1 MDFITSCTW
10 ANSLDIDPV
19 ESTQKH
25 TSMNPN
31 AGICKSFDFDLLRC
45 ATFPA
50 WLARLPVLPI
60 GATLF
65 PTATTAGTVAA
76 TGGGMDVI
84 GLDLAD
90 DALDLFLSLL
100 IFVTRVAVP
109 FFTFLLFLSPF
120 LINLYFGTS
129 IFLGTSFLLIALLVL
144 VKDVLDVLFFELV
157 PTFSLLRILVALLTY
172 YKPY

>member
-1 MDFITSCTW
+1 
-10 ANSLDIDPV
+10 
-19 ESTQKH
+19 
-25 TSMNPN
+25 
-31 AGICKSFDFDLLRC
+31 
-45 ATFPA
+45 
-50 WLARLPVLPI
+50 
-60 GATLF
+60 
-65 PTATTAGTVAA
+65 
-76 TGGGMDVI
+76 MDVL
-84 GLDLAD
+84 GLDLAE

-120 LINLYFGTS
+120 LINLDFGTS

-172 YKPY
+172 YKPYWMIESSRDSFYLFALLNIFTILLIYNDLPLYI